1 MGATDQKRRLS
12 IESKD
17 GGSVSGTGKRKYR
30 KHKTGPGKACVYCRR
45 RYASFTRWEGT
56 DDSHMVCEGGRPCE
70 RWLVFCFTSYKRGA
84 DIQYKERYQSSLPR
98 CFTTERPA
106 PQRSITKYQP
116 CWREERLARGISR
129 YQTDHTPTSVHIA
142 ITTSIIL

>member
-17 GGSVSGTGKRKYR
+17 GGSTSGAGKRKYR

-45 RYASFTRWEGT
+45 RYVSSTRWKGT

-70 RWLVFCFTSYKRGA
+70 RWLVFPLCHMVGGA
-84 DIQYKERYQSSLPR
+84 D
-98 CFTTERPA
+98 
-106 PQRSITKYQP
+106 
-116 CWREERLARGISR
+116 G
-129 YQTDHTPTSVHIA
+129 
-142 ITTSIIL
+142 